1 MWFLG
6 GHRHLTEG
14 RLSDYVSG
22 RLSAAERARLER
34 AVEECALCREEVE
47 SLQQTRALLQALP
60 GEPLPR
66 SFVFSEAPAPAE
78 SEGHRTAQ
86 APAFRMPGW
95 AYAGAAAV
103 AGVAA
108 LVFVLSGAAGA
119 WLAQDGGDE
128 FGGVAST
135 ASMEMAQ
142 AESIPAPAA
151 VPESVERAR
160 PAAQAAPAM
169 EQSMAAAPSS
179 SASLPAPMEDSAGRR
194 EGGAGVVA
202 EVEVAKEVEK
212 EVVVERI
219 LESGIEPTPGA
230 EAYAGAAESAAGPDM
245 AAEPQLAAMA
255 EAPAPT
261 AAPAAAEGQER
272 GAIEAIAGSPAGA
285 EAMSPGATAGRADSS
300 APAPTV
306 KAETDAA
313 RSTPMG
319 GVKAAAAE
327 VAETPTSTPVVQSAV
342 MAPPALGVTAT
353 PAAALAATRE
363 QEEAPAKPLP
373 KTTPQAATPE
383 PAMTD
388 PTPASGATE
397 QPPATPEP
405 ALPAPTVAAIG
416 RVAVMPEPI
425 TEPPAPELERG
436 LTGAQGPAGASGSA
450 GPAGAASAVEPDAA
464 DGAEIEARE
473 LSEGSGEQSA
483 GLSVSELVLA
493 AVIALAAAVMVV
505 VAIFLVK
512 RLRSRS
518 RIGG

>member
-1 MWFLG
+1 M
-6 GHRHLTEG
+6 TEG

-34 AVEECALCREEVE
+34 AVQECALCRDELE

-78 SEGHRTAQ
+78 SEVHRTAQ

-119 WLAQDGGDE
+119 WLAQEGGDE
-128 FGGVAST
+128 FGGVASTASIST

-160 PAAQAAPAM
+160 PAAQSAPAM

-179 SASLPAPMEDSAGRR
+179 SALLPAPMEDSAGRR
-194 EGGAGVVA
+194 EGGADVVA
-202 EVEVAKEVEK
+202 EGEVAKEVEQ
-212 EVVVERI
+212 EVVVEGI

-230 EAYAGAAESAAGPDM
+230 EAYAGAAESAAGPEM

-272 GAIEAIAGSPAGA
+272 GAIEAIAGSPASA
-285 EAMSPGATAGRADSS
+285 EAISPGATAGRADSS

-313 RSTPMG
+313 RSTTMD
-319 GVKAAAAE
+319 GVQAAAAE

-342 MAPPALGVTAT
+342 LAPPALGVTAT

-363 QEEAPAKPLP
+363 PEESPAKPLP

-388 PTPASGATE
+388 PTPARGATE
-397 QPPATPEP
+397 KPPATPEP

-436 LTGAQGPAGASGSA
+436 MTGAQGPAGASGSA

>member
-1 MWFLG
+1 M
-6 GHRHLTEG
+6 TEG

-34 AVEECALCREEVE
+34 AVEECALCREELE

-108 LVFVLSGAAGA
+108 LVFVLSGAAGV

-194 EGGAGVVA
+194 EGGADVVA
-202 EVEVAKEVEK
+202 EGEVAKEVEQ

-261 AAPAAAEGQER
+261 AAPAAAEGQEG

-313 RSTPMG
+313 RSTPMD
-319 GVKAAAAE
+319 GVQAAAAE

-342 MAPPALGVTAT
+342 
-353 PAAALAATRE
+353 
-363 QEEAPAKPLP
+363 
-373 KTTPQAATPE
+373 
-383 PAMTD
+383 
-388 PTPASGATE
+388 
-397 QPPATPEP
+397 
-405 ALPAPTVAAIG
+405 I
-416 RVAVMPEPI
+416 
-425 TEPPAPELERG
+425 
-436 LTGAQGPAGASGSA
+436 
-450 GPAGAASAVEPDAA
+450 GAASPGGDGYAGGSIGGNTRAGGSTGQASTKDYAAGSHPGTGDEGTDASIRCNGTASRYPRAGLAYA
-464 DGAEIEARE
+464 DCGSNRPGRGYAGTNHRTAGAGIGTGHDGGPGAGGGIGLGRPG
-473 LSEGSGEQSA
+473 GSGIC
-483 GLSVSELVLA
+483 G
-493 AVIALAAAVMVV
+493 
-505 VAIFLVK
+505 
-512 RLRSRS
+512 
-518 RIGG
+518 